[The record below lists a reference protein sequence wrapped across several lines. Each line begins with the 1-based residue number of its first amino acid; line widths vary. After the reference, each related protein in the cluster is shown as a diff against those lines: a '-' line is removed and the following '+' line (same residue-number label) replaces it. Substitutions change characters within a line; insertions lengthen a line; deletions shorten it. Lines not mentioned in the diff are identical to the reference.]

1 MSVNFMQVYKGMT
14 LPSVFVFTCKYLKF
28 VYFVSVNY
36 ETLLKKIVKNQ
47 TDYHYIFTFS
57 SSGIHT

>member
-36 ETLLKKIVKNQ
+36 ETLLKKIVKN
-47 TDYHYIFTFS
+47 
-57 SSGIHT
+57 